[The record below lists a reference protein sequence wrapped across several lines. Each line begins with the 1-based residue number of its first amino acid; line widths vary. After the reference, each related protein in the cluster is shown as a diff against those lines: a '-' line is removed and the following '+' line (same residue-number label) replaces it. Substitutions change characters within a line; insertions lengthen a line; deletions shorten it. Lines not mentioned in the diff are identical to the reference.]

1 MARLG
6 LGCAPLGG
14 LFAAVSDD
22 DAQVTVDA
30 AWDAGIRSFDVAQQY
45 GLGLAERRLGAALR
59 GRSDYVISTKVGRLV
74 VPAGAGDGQDTDQF
88 TGVTEELAFDF
99 TRDGVRRS
107 LEASLER
114 LGLDRVD
121 VVHVH
126 DPDDHL
132 AVALAEAI
140 PALCSLR
147 DEGVIGAV
155 GAGMNHAGPLLRIV
169 LESDVDR
176 ILLAGR
182 YTLLDRS
189 GEALLDTCL
198 ERGVPVIA
206 GGVFNS
212 GVLADPRPGA
222 TFDYAPAS
230 AEVIARAR
238 EFGAICARHGVPLS
252 AAAIQFPLR
261 HPAVETVLV
270 GARTAGEVHAAV
282 DAFEFSAPAELF
294 DELV

>member
-14 LFAAVSDD
+14 LFATVSDD
-22 DAQVTVDA
+22 DAQATIDA
-30 AWDAGIRSFDVAQQY
+30 AWEAGIRSFDVAPQY

-59 GRSDYVISTKVGRLV
+59 DRDGFVVSTKVGRLV
-74 VPAGAGDGQDTDQF
+74 VGIGAGDGQDTHQF
-88 TGVTEELAFDF
+88 ADVTEELAFDF

-121 VVHVH
+121 VVGVH
-126 DPDDHL
+126 DPDEHL

-140 PALCSLR
+140 PALCELR

-176 ILLAGR
+176 VLLAGR

-189 GEALLDTCL
+189 GSALLDVCAA
-198 ERGVPVIA
+198 RDVPVIA

-222 TFDYAPAS
+222 TFDYEPAS
-230 AEVIARAR
+230 EEILARAR
-238 EFGAICARHGVPLS
+238 EIGSSCARHGVPL
-252 AAAIQFPLR
+252 AAAAVQFPAR

-270 GARTAGEVHAAV
+270 GARTAGEVQAAA
-282 DAFEFSAPAELF
+282 DAFEFSVPPELW
-294 DELV
+294 DEL

>member
-14 LFAAVSDD
+14 LFATVAEE
-22 DAQVTVDA
+22 DAQATVDA
-30 AWDAGIRSFDVAQQY
+30 AWEAGIRYFDVAPQY
-45 GLGLAERRLGAALR
+45 GLGLAEHRLGVALR
-59 GRSDYVISTKVGRLV
+59 DRDDFIVSTKVGRLV
-74 VPAGAGDGQDTDQF
+74 VAAGAGDGQDTHQF
-88 TGVTEELAFDF
+88 ADVTEELAFDF

-107 LEASLER
+107 LEASLSR

-126 DPDDHL
+126 DPDEHL
-132 AVALAEAI
+132 ELALAEAI
-140 PALCSLR
+140 PALCELR

-155 GAGMNHAGPLLRIV
+155 GAGMNHVAPLLRIV

-176 ILLAGR
+176 VLLAGR

-189 GEALLDTCL
+189 GAPLLDVCSM
-198 ERGVPVIA
+198 RGVAVIA

-230 AEVIARAR
+230 EEILTRARAI
-238 EFGAICARHGVPLS
+238 GALCERHGVPLT
-252 AAAIQFPLR
+252 AAAVQFPAR

-270 GARTAGEVHAAV
+270 GARTAGEIQTAA
-282 DAFEFSAPAELF
+282 DAFEVSVPPELF
-294 DELV
+294 DQLI

>member
-22 DAQVTVDA
+22 DAQATVDA
-30 AWDAGIRSFDVAQQY
+30 AWDAGIRYFDVAPQY

-59 GRSDYVISTKVGRLV
+59 GRSDFVISTKVGRLV

-132 AVALAEAI
+132 ALALAEAI

-198 ERGVPVIA
+198 ERGVSVIA

-230 AEVIARAR
+230 AEVIARAQ
-238 EFGAICARHGVPLS
+238 EIGAICERHGVPLT

-270 GARTAGEVHAAV
+270 GARTAGEVHAAA
-282 DAFEFSAPAELF
+282 DAFEFPTPAELF
-294 DELV
+294 DELI